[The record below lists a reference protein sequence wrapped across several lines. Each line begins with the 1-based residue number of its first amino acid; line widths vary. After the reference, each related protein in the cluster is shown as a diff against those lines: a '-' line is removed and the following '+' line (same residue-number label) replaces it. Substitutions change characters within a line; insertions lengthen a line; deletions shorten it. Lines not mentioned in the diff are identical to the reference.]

1 MRKIISVI
9 WALFAQINSF
19 AAVNNQHNV
28 IKRVVDNPVGTQRR
42 QRFSARAKVRLEF
55 SFKAKLL
62 DPLIWSIFSLNAEH
76 DLPNKLSTPST
87 PHRLL
92 PPISSSASGSL
103 EQWASREK
111 LAVVQSAG
119 MKQPNTQQLRALRLS
134 ALARDNKVVNA
145 IRTSIT
151 SAPDALVKEL
161 MDVHGWPAHEA
172 LCAVQQ
178 LQRGVLDDM
187 TEQASA

>member
-1 MRKIISVI
+1 M
-9 WALFAQINSF
+9 
-19 AAVNNQHNV
+19 
-28 IKRVVDNPVGTQRR
+28 
-42 QRFSARAKVRLEF
+42 
-55 SFKAKLL
+55 
-62 DPLIWSIFSLNAEH
+62 
-76 DLPNKLSTPST
+76 
-87 PHRLL
+87 
-92 PPISSSASGSL
+92 GS
-103 EQWASREK
+103 QGK
-111 LAVVQSAG
+111 PAVVQSAA

-178 LQRGVLDDM
+178 RQRVVLDDM

>member
-1 MRKIISVI
+1 M
-9 WALFAQINSF
+9 
-19 AAVNNQHNV
+19 
-28 IKRVVDNPVGTQRR
+28 
-42 QRFSARAKVRLEF
+42 
-55 SFKAKLL
+55 
-62 DPLIWSIFSLNAEH
+62 
-76 DLPNKLSTPST
+76 
-87 PHRLL
+87 
-92 PPISSSASGSL
+92 
-103 EQWASREK
+103 
-111 LAVVQSAG
+111 VQSAG

-187 TEQASA
+187 TEQLSA

>member
-1 MRKIISVI
+1 M
-9 WALFAQINSF
+9 
-19 AAVNNQHNV
+19 
-28 IKRVVDNPVGTQRR
+28 
-42 QRFSARAKVRLEF
+42 
-55 SFKAKLL
+55 
-62 DPLIWSIFSLNAEH
+62 
-76 DLPNKLSTPST
+76 
-87 PHRLL
+87 
-92 PPISSSASGSL
+92 
-103 EQWASREK
+103 
-111 LAVVQSAG
+111 VQSAG

-178 LQRGVLDDM
+178 LQRGVLDEM